1 MNIRIWIKW
10 LNPDEGVPPLPC
22 YDFFPS
28 HNFLKTTSWSWL
40 DYRLV
45 NAELFLEARTL
56 FYLFCF
62 CAGSGHPTITHL
74 GSSCLS
80 YSAEGEYDVFLKQ
93 TNEQS
98 VKILKPVLHTESR
111 SCCRDPVTHVHSYGL
126 CLQCQEQELFSS
138 DFFFGIQVR
147 ENHLESIRDRQR
159 ALASSV
165 LRTVNKPRFEGRL
178 PFNLRYMLTITI
190 TGFHYYLIYS
200 KYFLL
205 GKGDFLKTMAVLN
218 VLIE

>member
-1 MNIRIWIKW
+1 M
-10 LNPDEGVPPLPC
+10 
-22 YDFFPS
+22 
-28 HNFLKTTSWSWL
+28 SWSWL

-45 NAELFLEARTL
+45 NAELFLEAKTL
-56 FYLFCF
+56 FYFFCF

-80 YSAEGEYDVFLKQ
+80 YRRCVRCFPQ
-93 TNEQS
+93 TDKCDEQS
-98 VKILKPVLHTESR
+98 VKIPFLRPFHHTESR
-111 SCCRDPVTHVHSYGL
+111 SCCRDPVTHVHSYGSS
-126 CLQCQEQELFSS
+126 LQCRDQELFPS

-165 LRTVNKPRFEGRL
+165 LRTVSKPRFEGSH
-178 PFNLRYMLTITI
+178 PFNLRYMFTITI

-205 GKGDFLKTMAVLN
+205 GKGRFLKTMAVLN